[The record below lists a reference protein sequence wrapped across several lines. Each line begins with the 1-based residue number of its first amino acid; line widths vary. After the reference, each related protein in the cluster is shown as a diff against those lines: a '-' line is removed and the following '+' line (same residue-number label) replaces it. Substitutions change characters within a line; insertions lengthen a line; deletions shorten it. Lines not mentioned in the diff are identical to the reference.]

1 MDNKNNNKKTEHIVV
16 RSLKSNNKNY
26 RIHSTVISDQDF
38 DDMIEELM
46 NQELAYGDLNYY

>member
-1 MDNKNNNKKTEHIVV
+1 MDNNNNKKTEHIVV